1 MKSFRLYALC
11 LFLCGASTAVQAQD
25 SKSMPRLGYL
35 SAADQNG
42 NDRDRLM
49 VFRNA
54 LRELGYIEAKNIRIE
69 YRFAEGEL
77 DRLPKLAAELV
88 RAKVDII
95 VTAGNEAVQAAK
107 GATQSIPIVMAFSGD
122 PVGAGFI
129 ASLARPGGN
138 ITGLSRINVEL
149 TAKRLEILNETVPRA
164 SRIAVLLNPEGRVPM
179 LALKEAQAT
188 AQKLGLQIQPLEMQ
202 TPDDIENAF
211 RAAVKERAGA
221 LMTVAGGFTGFYRS
235 RIIALAAKSRLPAM
249 YNNASF
255 VELGGLMTYAPD
267 QREEFKRAALYVDKI
282 IKGAK
287 PADLPVEQPKKFD
300 FVVNLKTAKQ
310 IGLTIPPNVL
320 ARADRVIK

>member
-1 MKSFRLYALC
+1 MY
-11 LFLCGASTAVQAQD
+11 AQD
-25 SKSMPRLGYL
+25 SKNIPRLGYL
-35 SAADQNG
+35 SASAQNG
-42 NDRDRLM
+42 NDKDRLM

-54 LRELGYIEAKNIRIE
+54 LRELGYIEAKNIVIE

-95 VTAGNEAVQAAK
+95 VTAGNEAVQAAR

-179 LALKEAQAT
+179 LALKEAQET

-221 LMTVAGGFTGFYRS
+221 LMTLAGGFTGFYRS
-235 RIIALAAKSRLPAM
+235 RIVALAAKSRLPAM

-255 VELGGLMTYAPD
+255 VAVGGLMTYAPD
-267 QREEFKRAALYVDKI
+267 QWEEFKRAALYVDKI

-287 PADLPVEQPKKFD
+287 PSDLPVEQPKKID

-320 ARADRVIK
+320 MRADRVIK